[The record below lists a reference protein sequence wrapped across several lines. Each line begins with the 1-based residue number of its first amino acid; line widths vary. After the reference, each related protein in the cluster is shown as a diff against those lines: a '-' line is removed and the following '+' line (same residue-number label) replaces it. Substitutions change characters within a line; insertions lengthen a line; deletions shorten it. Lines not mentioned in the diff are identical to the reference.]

1 MKLKA
6 KKINEE
12 DFSKFG
18 TFLDPYNIKTVKL
31 GDEKGELF
39 YPDSLSFHST
49 SGNLMNLGNL
59 VVQERP
65 MMVERI
71 EYHDYAEEVVGGF
84 TDDIV
89 FFAGLP
95 GKEPDLSKF
104 EAFIL
109 PKFNWVRVKRKVW
122 HNGQFPINNNNVLGW
137 CLLPPFTYQNGA
149 IRFYLSEPL
158 MITLE

>member
-6 KKINEE
+6 KMINEK

-18 TFLDPYNIKTVKL
+18 TFLDPYNIKTIKL

-39 YPDSLSFHST
+39 YPDSLPFCFSE
-49 SGNLMNLGNL
+49 GNLISLSTIII
-59 VVQERP
+59 QKRP
-65 MMVERI
+65 LIESNM
-71 EYHDYAEEVVGGF
+71 EYHDYTEEVVGGF

-95 GKEPDLSKF
+95 GNEPDLSKF

-122 HNGQFPINNNNVLGW
+122 HYGQFPINNNDVLGW
-137 CLLPPFTYQNGA
+137 CLLPPFTYQNDA
-149 IRFYLSEPL
+149 VRFISSEPIEIS
-158 MITLE
+158 M

>member
-6 KKINEE
+6 KMINEE

-18 TFLDPYNIKTVKL
+18 SFLNPYKIKTTRL

-39 YPDSLSFHST
+39 YPDSLTFCFST
-49 SGNLMNLGNL
+49 GTLTSLSTII
-59 VVQERP
+59 VQKRP
-65 MMVERI
+65 MVESNM
-71 EYHDYAEEVVGGF
+71 EYHDHTEEVVGGF

-109 PKFNWVRVKRKVW
+109 PKFNWVRVKRKIW
-122 HNGQFPINNNNVLGW
+122 HYGQYPINNNDVLGW
-137 CLLPPFTYQNGA
+137 CLLPPLTYQNDSVG
-149 IRFYLSEPL
+149 FELSHPL
-158 MITLE
+158 EIAL

>member
-6 KKINEE
+6 KMINEK

-18 TFLDPYNIKTVKL
+18 TFLDPYNIKTIKL

-39 YPDSLSFHST
+39 YPDSLPFCFSE
-49 SGNLMNLGNL
+49 GNLISLSTIII
-59 VVQERP
+59 QKRP
-65 MMVERI
+65 ITVERI
-71 EYHDYAEEVVGGF
+71 EYHNYSEEVVGGF

-95 GKEPDLSKF
+95 GNEPDLSKF

-109 PKFNWVRVKRKVW
+109 PKFNWVRVKRKIW
-122 HNGQFPINNNNVLGW
+122 HDGQFPINNNDVLGW
-137 CLLPPFTYQNGA
+137 CLLPPFTYQNDA
-149 IRFYLSEPL
+149 VRFISSEPIEIS
-158 MITLE
+158 M

>member
-6 KKINEE
+6 KMINEK

-18 TFLDPYNIKTVKL
+18 TFLDPYNIKTIKL

-39 YPDSLSFHST
+39 YPDSLPFCFSE
-49 SGNLMNLGNL
+49 GNLISLSTIII
-59 VVQERP
+59 QKRP
-65 MMVERI
+65 LIESNM
-71 EYHDYAEEVVGGF
+71 EYHDYTEEVVGGF

-95 GKEPDLSKF
+95 GNEPDLSKF

-109 PKFNWVRVKRKVW
+109 PKFNWVRVKRKIW
-122 HNGQFPINNNNVLGW
+122 HDGQFPINNNDVLGW
-137 CLLPPFTYQNGA
+137 CLLPPFTYQNDA
-149 IRFYLSEPL
+149 VRFISSEPIEIS
-158 MITLE
+158 M